1 MKSRCTFPPTAGP
14 ALRGLGLAACL
25 LGLTVTAAASAEV
38 IAFTGATLHPVSGPP
53 IEDGV
58 LLVEDGRIAAL
69 GGDLEVPTGARRV
82 ELDGKHVYPSFI
94 HPFSALG
101 LVEIGSVAGTV
112 DTTELGDVNSNVR
125 AEVAF
130 HADSQLLP
138 VAISGGVLVTHVT
151 PRGGLFSGSSAL
163 MRLEGWNWQDMT
175 LAAPLAMHLD
185 FPELLPPASR
195 YRQLSQEEVEKER
208 KRALEVL
215 DSTVADARA
224 YDTARRA
231 EEAGNGPAVD
241 FDARFEALR
250 PVLSGELPL
259 YIQAAERTQI
269 AAALDWAAEQ
279 KLDNV
284 VLVTGPDAQHLADR
298 LASERVPVVL
308 NGVLRE
314 PARDWEPYDAAYT
327 AAARLHEAGVA
338 FCIGDGGSSFDAAN
352 VRNLPFHAAMAAAFG
367 LPRDVALRSV
377 TLSAAEVLGVADRL
391 GSLEP
396 GKDATFIVTDGDPLE
411 ILTRIEGTWLEG
423 VEIDPSHDRQ
433 RRLYRHYS
441 NRPRPA
447 APASR

>member
-1 MKSRCTFPPTAGP
+1 MSSIWTSRPSAGP
-14 ALRGLGLAACL
+14 LLRRLGLAACL
-25 LGLTVTAAASAEV
+25 LGLTATAAASAEV
-38 IAFTGATLHPVSGPP
+38 IAFSGATLHPVSGPP
-53 IEDGV
+53 VEDGV
-58 LLVEDGRIAAL
+58 LLVEDGRITAL
-69 GGDLEVPTGARRV
+69 GGELELPAGARHV
-82 ELDGKHVYPSFI
+82 ELGGKHIYPSFI
-94 HPFSALG
+94 HPDSALG
-101 LVEIGSVAGTV
+101 LVEISSVAGTV

-138 VAISGGVLVTHVT
+138 VAISGGVLVAHVT
-151 PRGGLFSGSSAL
+151 PRGGLFNGTSAL

-195 YRQLSQEEVEKER
+195 YHRLTQEEVDKER

-231 EEAGNGPAVD
+231 EEAGNGPPVD

-259 YIQAAERTQI
+259 FIQADERTQI

-279 KLDNV
+279 ELDRV
-284 VLVTGPDAQHLADR
+284 VLVTGPDAQHLSDR
-298 LASERVPVVL
+298 LASDRVPVVL

-327 AAARLHEAGVA
+327 AAARLHAAGVA
-338 FCIGDGGSSFDAAN
+338 FCIGDGGSSFAAAN
-352 VRNLPFHAAMAAAFG
+352 ARNLPFHAAMAAAFG
-367 LPRDVALRSV
+367 LPKDAALASV
-377 TLSAAEVLGVADRL
+377 TLGPAEILGVDDRL

-411 ILTRIEGTWLEG
+411 ILTRVESAWLEG

-433 RRLYRHYS
+433 RQLYRQYS

-447 APASR
+447 APASH